1 MSFFDC
7 SLDAV
12 GVLWQLVAE
21 DDEGGGAHPE
31 ADELHLFLPSLLPHQ
46 ILRDESMR
54 DYADKRVIP
63 FISERQFS

>member
-1 MSFFDC
+1 MDVIFAG

-31 ADELHLFLPSLLPHQ
+31 ADELHLVLPSLLPHQ
-46 ILRDESMR
+46 ILRG
-54 DYADKRVIP
+54 
-63 FISERQFS
+63 